1 MPQRV
6 IASSENGDYVKSFP
20 RKDIA
25 TFSTDSC
32 SSVSTGGFS
41 TLSTLPQIRAGGAF
55 GRLFHNGYAP
65 MQGLSMVRFSSTS
78 TGQRLEDELGNT
90 AGVGNNAEVFNVGNA
105 DVATTLATSKAEAI
119 SEVSAVIGDCSY
131 PTAFL
136 QLFLENVHVYTGL
149 PWWASIVVTT
159 VGIRLLCAPV
169 ILYQLRSAAKLSLMR
184 PEMERINAEIKN
196 SGHDPMVAAAGRER
210 IMALFAKYN
219 TSPFSPFIGVLLQA
233 PIFMSFFFGIQN
245 MAGRVES
252 FKDGGALWFTDLSAV
267 DSTYILPI
275 LLSGSMLLTIELNA
289 AEGMEGNPFAD
300 KMKNFMRLFS
310 VILFPV
316 SLNFPSAL
324 FCYWITSTYFSL
336 LQSAIFKDPRV
347 KEYLN
352 IPSTTHL
359 AAQPQ
364 PNLATTPTPSQPAP
378 SHTRA
383 KTIGRKKSR
392 GFRRR

>member
-90 AGVGNNAEVFNVGNA
+90 AGVGNNGEVFNVGNA

-149 PWWASIVVTT
+149 PWYDIH
-159 VGIRLLCAPV
+159 VGHIW
-169 ILYQLRSAAKLSLMR
+169 M
-184 PEMERINAEIKN
+184 
-196 SGHDPMVAAAGRER
+196 
-210 IMALFAKYN
+210 
-219 TSPFSPFIGVLLQA
+219 
-233 PIFMSFFFGIQN
+233 
-245 MAGRVES
+245 
-252 FKDGGALWFTDLSAV
+252 
-267 DSTYILPI
+267 
-275 LLSGSMLLTIELNA
+275 
-289 AEGMEGNPFAD
+289 
-300 KMKNFMRLFS
+300 
-310 VILFPV
+310 
-316 SLNFPSAL
+316 
-324 FCYWITSTYFSL
+324 
-336 LQSAIFKDPRV
+336 
-347 KEYLN
+347 
-352 IPSTTHL
+352 
-359 AAQPQ
+359 
-364 PNLATTPTPSQPAP
+364 
-378 SHTRA
+378 
-383 KTIGRKKSR
+383 
-392 GFRRR
+392 